1 MKRVVAIIQPFKL
14 EEVGQALRKV
24 GISGVHTTDVMGFGH
39 QKEPAEIYR
48 GTENAVSFVPKVKI
62 EVMVPTSLVDKVVVV
77 VAIMRSAATG
87 QIGDGKIFVADID
100 HAMRIRTGETDN
112 AAL

>member
-14 EEVGQALRKV
+14 EEVGEALRKV
-24 GISGVHTTDVMGFGH
+24 GISGVHMTDVMGFGH

-48 GTENAVSFVPKVKI
+48 GIENAVSYVPKVKI
-62 EVMVPTSLVDKVVVV
+62 EVMVPTRLVDKVVD
-77 VAIMRSAATG
+77 AIMRSAATG

-100 HAMRIRTGETDN
+100 PALRICTGETDN

>member
-14 EEVGQALRKV
+14 EEVGEALRKV
-24 GISGVHTTDVMGFGH
+24 GISGVNMTEVMGFGH
-39 QKEPAEIYR
+39 QKEPAEIYY
-48 GTENAVSFVPKVKI
+48 GTENSVSFVPKVKV
-62 EVMVPTSLVDKVVVV
+62 EVVVPATLVDKVVD
-77 VAIMRSAATG
+77 AIMRSAATG

>member
-1 MKRVVAIIQPFKL
+1 MKRVLAIIQPFKL
-14 EEVGQALRKV
+14 EEVGEALRKV
-24 GISGVHTTDVMGFGH
+24 GISGVNMTEVMGFGH
-39 QKEPAEIYR
+39 QKEPAEIYH
-48 GTENAVSFVPKVKI
+48 GTENSVSFVPKVKV
-62 EVMVPTSLVDKVVVV
+62 EVVVPATLVDKVVD
-77 VAIMRSAATG
+77 AIMRSAATG

>member
-24 GISGVHTTDVMGFGH
+24 GISGVHMTDVMGFGH

-48 GTENAVSFVPKVKI
+48 GIENASFVPKVKI
-62 EVMVPTSLVDKVVVV
+62 EVMVPSSLVDKVVD
-77 VAIMRSAATG
+77 AIMRSAATG

>member
-14 EEVGQALRKV
+14 EEVGEALRKV
-24 GISGVHTTDVMGFGH
+24 GISGVNMTEVMGFGH
-39 QKEPAEIYR
+39 QKEPAEIYH
-48 GTENAVSFVPKVKI
+48 GAENSVSFVPKVKV
-62 EVMVPTSLVDKVVVV
+62 EVVVPSSLVDKVVD
-77 VAIMRSAATG
+77 AIMRSAATG

>member
-14 EEVGQALRKV
+14 EEVKEALRKV
-24 GISGVHTTDVMGFGH
+24 GVSGINITDVMGFGH

-48 GTENAVSFVPKVKI
+48 DTENAVSFVPKVKVEI
-62 EVMVPTSLVDKVVVV
+62 VVPATLVDSVID
-77 VAIMRSAATG
+77 AIMKSAGTG
-87 QIGDGKIFVADID
+87 QIGDGKIFVADIA

>member
-14 EEVGQALRKV
+14 EEVEEALRKV
-24 GISGVHTTDVMGFGH
+24 GISGINMTDVMGFGH

-48 GTENAVSFVPKVKI
+48 DVESAVSFVPKVKV
-62 EVMVPTSLVDKVVVV
+62 EVVVPTGLVDSVID
-77 VAIMRSAATG
+77 AILKSAGTG
-87 QIGDGKIFVADID
+87 QIGDGKIFVSGID
-100 HAMRIRTGETDN
+100 RTMRIRTGETDD

>member
-14 EEVGQALRKV
+14 EEVEEALRKV
-24 GISGVHTTDVMGFGH
+24 GISGVNMTDVMGFGH

-48 GTENAVSFVPKVKI
+48 GTENAVSFVPKIKV
-62 EVMVPTSLVDKVVVV
+62 EVVVPTGLVDRVID
-77 VAIMRSAATG
+77 AIMKSAGTG

>member
-14 EEVGQALRKV
+14 EEVEKALREV
-24 GISGVHTTDVMGFGH
+24 DISGLNMTDVMGFGH

-48 GTENAVSFVPKVKI
+48 DTENAVSFVPKVKI
-62 EVMVPTSLVDKVVVV
+62 EVVVPTSLVDRVIDVILK
-77 VAIMRSAATG
+77 SAGTG
-87 QIGDGKIFVADID
+87 QIGDGKIFVADIE
-100 HAMRIRTGETDN
+100 HALRIRTGETDN

>member
-1 MKRVVAIIQPFKL
+1 
-14 EEVGQALRKV
+14 
-24 GISGVHTTDVMGFGH
+24 MGFGH

-62 EVMVPTSLVDKVVVV
+62 EVMVPTGLVDKVVD
-77 VAIMRSAATG
+77 AIMRSAATG

>member
-14 EEVGQALRKV
+14 EEVGEALRKV
-24 GISGVHTTDVMGFGH
+24 GISGVNMTEVMGFGH
-39 QKEPAEIYR
+39 QKEPAEIYY
-48 GTENAVSFVPKVKI
+48 GTENSVSFVPKVKI
-62 EVMVPTSLVDKVVVV
+62 EVMVPATLVDKV
-77 VAIMRSAATG
+77 MRSAATG

>member
-14 EEVGQALRKV
+14 EEVGEALRKV
-24 GISGVHTTDVMGFGH
+24 GISGVNMTEVMGFGH

-48 GTENAVSFVPKVKI
+48 GTENSVSFVPKVKI
-62 EVMVPTSLVDKVVVV
+62 EVVVPATLVDKVVD
-77 VAIMRSAATG
+77 AIMRSAATG

>member
-14 EEVGQALRKV
+14 EEVGEALRKV
-24 GISGVHTTDVMGFGH
+24 GISGVHMTDVMGFGH

-48 GTENAVSFVPKVKI
+48 GTENAVSFVPNVKI
-62 EVMVPTSLVDKVVVV
+62 EVMVPTGLVDKVVD
-77 VAIMRSAATG
+77 AIMRSAATG